1 MIKLHD
7 FAARL
12 AEKHSLSQEEVE
24 RFLSQMVHVMGEGLR
39 SDKTL
44 KIKGLGTFK
53 VVPVNARESVDVNT
67 GERIRIEGREK
78 VSFTPETSMRDLVNK
93 PFAQFETVVLN
104 DGVDFEGENLEE
116 NPSEDFSEDHS
127 EISSENP
134 SENPSEEHSEISS
147 EKPSENI
154 VEVPSENS
162 PENPSEDSIEISS
175 ENEKTAEVESP
186 AEETISQFVDTES
199 SETTDEIVENERL
212 EYQKPNIEVK
222 MKKEKIKREP
232 SDEVFDE
239 GKYYDDEL
247 FDEYGYYIGPED
259 DERSWFARI
268 FKNTKTI
275 KWLMGFLAAMV
286 SLMFL
291 GMFFMFYEIKRR
303 DNQIEKFV
311 EEING
316 TKDKGETALADRI
329 KEVRE
334 AGAERFYE
342 HERKVDSLKKLM
354 MKVDT
359 GYEEAVRVAQ
369 MIVDEETK
377 RKEAQLARDEE
388 IRKEQERRRAEKE
401 RREDVKRMSNIT
413 NKAAMARE
421 LEMYNSDPRVRT
433 GAYVITSIERTVT
446 VQKGQTLAGISK
458 AYLGPGME
466 CYVEAVNGGIKSVEP
481 GQELKIPALKIK
493 KHHTKL
499 PAF

>member
-1 MIKLHD
+1 MEDVPMIKLHD

-24 RFLSQMVHVMGEGLR
+24 RFLSQMVHVMGEGLC
-39 SDKTL
+39 SDKSL

-78 VSFTPETSMRDLVNK
+78 VSFTPETAMRDLVNK

-116 NPSEDFSEDHS
+116 NPSEDSM
-127 EISSENP
+127 
-134 SENPSEEHSEISS
+134 
-147 EKPSENI
+147 
-154 VEVPSENS
+154 
-162 PENPSEDSIEISS
+162 EISS

-316 TKDKGETALADRI
+316 TKHKGETALADRI

-377 RKEAQLARDEE
+377 RKEAQLELDEQMRAE
-388 IRKEQERRRAEKE
+388 KERQRAEKE

>member
-1 MIKLHD
+1 MEGVPMIKLHD

-39 SDKTL
+39 SDKSL

-53 VVPVNARESVDVNT
+53 VVSVNARESVDVNT

-78 VSFTPETSMRDLVNK
+78 VSFTPETAMRDLVNK

-116 NPSEDFSEDHS
+116 NPSED
-127 EISSENP
+127 
-134 SENPSEEHSEISS
+134 
-147 EKPSENI
+147 
-154 VEVPSENS
+154 S
-162 PENPSEDSIEISS
+162 PENPSEDSMEISS

-259 DERSWFARI
+259 DEKSWFARI

-286 SLMFL
+286 SIMFL
-291 GMFFMFYEIKRR
+291 GMCVLFFEIRRR
-303 DNQIEKFV
+303 DATVEKFV
-311 EEING
+311 AELNG
-316 TKDKGETALADRI
+316 TKTKGETALAERI
-329 KEVRE
+329 AEVRE

-377 RKEAQLARDEE
+377 RKEAQLELDEHMRAE
-388 IRKEQERRRAEKE
+388 KERQRAEKE

-466 CYVEAVNGGIKSVEP
+466 CYVEAVNGGIRSVEP

>member
-39 SDKTL
+39 SDKSL

-116 NPSEDFSEDHS
+116 NPSE
-127 EISSENP
+127 NM
-134 SENPSEEHSEISS
+134 
-147 EKPSENI
+147 
-154 VEVPSENS
+154 VEVPSEDS

-286 SLMFL
+286 SLMFF

-316 TKDKGETALADRI
+316 TKHKGETALADRI

-377 RKEAQLARDEE
+377 RKEAQLELDEQMRAE
-388 IRKEQERRRAEKE
+388 KERQRAEKE